1 MQPSNWRKSP
11 QARVKMFEL
20 PPPRFIPSPNN
31 HRSVIDFLR
40 FVDELRLMGFDLG
53 RCCHHRS
60 GKNCLFQPSHV
71 GSAML
76 ALLVTKKKG
85 VSTPKT
91 HNLWHNTIQE
101 PHNWQKIPRETSRV
115 GGVDLLKIATNIL
128 IFHRKYIFKSKVHF
142 PASYVSWPECNK
154 QRRQIIMFSGGK
166 IVWQENV
173 EGETWEVSS
182 LWYLSSERWQSS
194 RRGYDY
200 AENLFITPLL

>member
-1 MQPSNWRKSP
+1 MVEPTNLKNMQPSNWRKSP
-11 QARVKMFEL
+11 QAMVKMFEL

-40 FVDELRLMGFDLG
+40 FVEELRLMGFDLG

-60 GKNCLFQPSHV
+60 GKNRLFQPSHV
-71 GSAML
+71 GSFGH
-76 ALLVTKKKG
+76 KNKKG

-128 IFHRKYIFKSKVHF
+128 RKYIFKSKVHF
-142 PASYVSWPECNK
+142 PASYLTRV
-154 QRRQIIMFSGGK
+154 
-166 IVWQENV
+166 
-173 EGETWEVSS
+173 
-182 LWYLSSERWQSS
+182 
-194 RRGYDY
+194 
-200 AENLFITPLL
+200 